1 MFPSAHAQRSDAL
14 NGLFSGYGGPAFS
27 LRFWDGWQWTS
38 STAERPA
45 CTLIVR
51 NEEALHTLIAEPNE
65 VTLGEAFIHNDLDV
79 EADIFSVFSI
89 GEYILKRPLSWR
101 QRLVEAV
108 ARTLVGAGE
117 RLRHG
122 VRHSMR
128 RDRASIAY
136 HYDQPIDFY
145 RPWLGATLVYSC
157 AYFRDAEDSLD
168 RAQEQKLEHICRKL
182 RLEPGESFLDI
193 GCGWGSLL
201 LHAARM
207 HSAIARGITLSKE
220 QAAVTRARI
229 HEARLADRCTVELR
243 DYRTL
248 EGMGPAFDKIAS
260 VGMCEHVGIKNL
272 PHYFRIARDLLNPGG
287 VFLNHGIARAPLS
300 PIRKSSFIDRYVFP
314 DGKLV
319 TLTETMQAAE
329 SQGLEVRDVENLR
342 EHYKMTLRR
351 WVEGLRTHHE
361 QLLRHVSE
369 ETYRIWLLYMAG
381 SSAAFDRGD
390 IAVYQVLLRRYQEKR
405 SVLPL
410 TREDWYEPEGIRAE
424 EMGTM
429 AE

>member
-1 MFPSAHAQRSDAL
+1 MFPSAHAQRSNAL

-27 LRFWDGWQWTS
+27 LRFWDGWQWS
-38 STAERPA
+38 SSSAERPA

-51 NEEALHTLIAEPNE
+51 NEHALHTLIEEPNE

-101 QRLVEAV
+101 QKLLEGL
-108 ARTLVGAGE
+108 ARSLVGAGE
-117 RLRHG
+117 VLRHG
-122 VRHSMR
+122 IRHSMI

-145 RPWLGATLVYSC
+145 SPWLGETLVYSC
-157 AYFRDAEDSLD
+157 AYFRSESDSLD
-168 RAQEQKLEHICRKL
+168 RAQTQKLEHICRKL
-182 RLEPGESFLDI
+182 RLEQGEEFLDI

-201 LHAARM
+201 LHAAGR
-207 HSAIARGITLSKE
+207 HGANARGVTLSKE

-229 HEARLADRCTVELR
+229 EAAGVGSRCAVELR

-248 EGMGPAFDKIAS
+248 EGTGPSFDKIAS
-260 VGMCEHVGIKNL
+260 VGMSEHVGLKNL
-272 PHYFRIARDLLNPGG
+272 PCYFRIVRDLLKPGG
-287 VFLNHGIARAPLS
+287 TFLNHAIARAPLS
-300 PIRKSSFIDRYVFP
+300 QVRKSSFIDRYVFP

-319 TLTETMQAAE
+319 TLTETIRAAE
-329 SQGLEVRDVENLR
+329 SQGFEVRDAENLR
-342 EHYKMTLRR
+342 EHYKRTLRC
-351 WVEGLRTHHE
+351 WVDGLRAHHE
-361 QLLRHVSE
+361 RLLRHVSE

-381 SSAAFDRGD
+381 SSAAFDRGE

-405 SVLPL
+405 NTLPL
-410 TREDWYEPEGIRAE
+410 TRDDWYEPEIAREHETVLA
-424 EMGTM
+424 
-429 AE
+429 